1 MRNNFQTASAAA
13 GGRLKCG
20 AQDERN
26 RKPHAKIELRD
37 IPHAAAQTR
46 AALTALLAR
55 DEAALA
61 GCISRYGTVADY
73 LRMFDESAAGAA
85 LSAPPAEELQRLEL
99 TPLYADTALGEQIG
113 YEFGV
118 DLRLANGQASDVLV
132 VFYLYT
138 GGGVEIAN
146 IFVP

>member
-1 MRNNFQTASAAA
+1 MP
-13 GGRLKCG
+13 K
-20 AQDERN
+20 
-26 RKPHAKIELRD
+26 LRD
-37 IPHAAAQTR
+37 IPHAAAQT
-46 AALTALLAR
+46 
-55 DEAALA
+55 
-61 GCISRYGTVADY
+61 GT
-73 LRMFDESAAGAA
+73 A

>member
-1 MRNNFQTASAAA
+1 MKETGNPMP
-13 GGRLKCG
+13 K
-20 AQDERN
+20 
-26 RKPHAKIELRD
+26 LRD

-118 DLRLANGQASDVLV
+118 DLRLANGQAFDVLV

>member
-1 MRNNFQTASAAA
+1 MP
-13 GGRLKCG
+13 K
-20 AQDERN
+20 
-26 RKPHAKIELRD
+26 LRD

-99 TPLYADTALGEQIG
+99 APLYADTALGEQIG

-118 DLRLANGQASDVLV
+118 DLYPSDVLV